1 MAEQH
6 LPTID
11 NENPFYCPTVS
22 PTAYLATLRRSL
34 QSNTFSLFQENSLF
48 AWKLNLTSTKQH
60 QVASFPYVCA
70 STPAR
75 SSVSGSPSSRSPW
88 VQSRKHASKYQSALV
103 VSQRHRMSFNNQLAM
118 RPPKRTRSSSAIGD
132 HPRPFKRTK
141 SSEDDQNI
149 SFEASE
155 RKRLFASSLSYDDES
170 FDFMMP
176 EKQQGPGLTG
186 STSDPIAEIKLQ
198 LRDLKETVYGPFI
211 GEDIPEQIP
220 FLTARLYSQIGIDIL
235 QKLHSMKNLTH
246 QKIANVLASN
256 GYLSERVLNVLRAS
270 TVYCLD
276 LSSSMNNE
284 GGLNLSGQDVLRVL
298 DQPHS
303 FRFLS
308 ELCLSGTSL
317 RDSDLVHIQR
327 LSNLRKLLLESTGIG
342 NEAIFLLTGLKQ
354 TLTHLYL
361 AFNPKINNDA
371 IPVLEIFLSLSFLS
385 LFDTGIDMSGLRRL
399 ALVICKDNRVVDIEI
414 PVCCE
419 EYIDN
424 LQSKYMINP
433 RAPLIVDSSVCAQL
447 SEAAL
452 ARNLA
457 AHAKFNTAIVASG
470 TKIEMIERLVKI
482 LETREM
488 DLVVRDML
496 WGDQDGIP

>member
-1 MAEQH
+1 
-6 LPTID
+6 
-11 NENPFYCPTVS
+11 
-22 PTAYLATLRRSL
+22 
-34 QSNTFSLFQENSLF
+34 
-48 AWKLNLTSTKQH
+48 
-60 QVASFPYVCA
+60 
-70 STPAR
+70 
-75 SSVSGSPSSRSPW
+75 
-88 VQSRKHASKYQSALV
+88 
-103 VSQRHRMSFNNQLAM
+103 
-118 RPPKRTRSSSAIGD
+118 
-132 HPRPFKRTK
+132 
-141 SSEDDQNI
+141 
-149 SFEASE
+149 
-155 RKRLFASSLSYDDES
+155 
-170 FDFMMP
+170 
-176 EKQQGPGLTG
+176 
-186 STSDPIAEIKLQ
+186 
-198 LRDLKETVYGPFI
+198 
-211 GEDIPEQIP
+211 
-220 FLTARLYSQIGIDIL
+220 
-235 QKLHSMKNLTH
+235 MKNLTH